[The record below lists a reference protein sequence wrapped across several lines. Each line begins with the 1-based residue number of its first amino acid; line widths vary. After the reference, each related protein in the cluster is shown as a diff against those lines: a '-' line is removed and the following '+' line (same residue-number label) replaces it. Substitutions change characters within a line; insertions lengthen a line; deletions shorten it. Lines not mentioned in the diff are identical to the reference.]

1 VKGERLEW
9 LDALRGIAVLA
20 VVFEH
25 LSFFLFDPF
34 RSRILEVVH
43 PGTFGVTLFFLVSG
57 YIVPASLER
66 GGDLRRFWVS
76 RAFRLYP
83 LWMVT
88 VLLVLAVG
96 LLGFGPR
103 PDTRW
108 STLLANATMLQ
119 DPLGAPALLNVL
131 WTLSYEMVFYL
142 LISALFL
149 VGRHRHSSWIALAL
163 TACALVGGGVIVLAA
178 AAVLALVALP
188 STWRMAGGV
197 LLGVLTVGLLAF
209 NRHGSAWEGF
219 AILATM
225 FAGTTVYRAQHG
237 QISRMLAFPVI
248 GAVLAGVGLA
258 AWRHG
263 GVWFL
268 EETPG
273 AARIWWISV
282 ALAAAAFGGGLL
294 WRARRFPRVLVWVGL
309 VSYSVYLLHQ
319 GVAFAGLPLLLE
331 AGQAQ
336 WWWAVAGAGIY
347 LSVLIPVCCL
357 SYRLV
362 EQPGRRL
369 GRRLWRDRIGDRPE
383 LQQGQ
388 DIAGLPVGGL
398 RPDLT
403 TLGGDSGR

>member
-1 VKGERLEW
+1 MKDDRLEW

-25 LSFFLFDPF
+25 LSYFLFASF
-34 RSRILEVVH
+34 RSELLGVVH

-76 RAFRLYP
+76 RVFRLYP
-83 LWMVT
+83 LWLVT

-103 PDTRW
+103 PDTKW

-142 LISALFL
+142 LLSALFL
-149 VGRHRHSSWIALAL
+149 VGRHRHSAWIALAL
-163 TACALVGGGVIVLAA
+163 TACALVGGGSVVLIAA
-178 AAVLALVALP
+178 AILALAALP
-188 STWRMAGGV
+188 STWRTAGGAS
-197 LLGVLTVGLLAF
+197 LGVLIVGLLAF
-209 NRHGSAWEGF
+209 NQRGSAWEGF

-237 QISRMLAFPVI
+237 QTSWRSALLTG
-248 GAVLAGVGLA
+248 GAVLGGVGVA

-268 EETPG
+268 GETPG
-273 AARIWWISV
+273 AARIWWVSV
-282 ALAAAAFGGGLL
+282 VLAAATFGGGLL
-294 WRARRFPRVLVWVGL
+294 WRPRKFPRAPVWVGL
-309 VSYSVYLLHQ
+309 ISYSVYLLHQ
-319 GVAFAGLPLLLE
+319 GVAFAGLPLLRE
-331 AGQAQ
+331 AGQGP
-336 WWWAVAGAGIY
+336 WWLAGAGAGIY
-347 LSVLIPVCCL
+347 LLVLLAVCYL

-362 EQPGRRL
+362 ERTGQRL
-369 GRRLWRDRIGDRPE
+369 GRRLWRDRIGDHPE

-388 DIAGLPVGGL
+388 DSASVPVGGL